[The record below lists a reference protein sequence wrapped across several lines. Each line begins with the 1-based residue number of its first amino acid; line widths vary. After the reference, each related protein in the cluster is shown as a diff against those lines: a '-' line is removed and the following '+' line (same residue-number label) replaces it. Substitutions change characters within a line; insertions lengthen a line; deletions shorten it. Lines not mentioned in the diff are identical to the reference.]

1 MKKKPL
7 GCGASIRARLTA
19 GAVKQKNIIKAM
31 EYNITARRKGQE
43 NECENYRQNR
53 EIYYL

>member
-1 MKKKPL
+1 MKKAL
-7 GCGASIRARLTA
+7 RMLAHLAGHTA